1 MEMALGDLI
10 SVMVPG
16 ALLLWLIRGVAE
28 LRTTMATV
36 AQKQTSLDDSVKG
49 LRDTK
54 HQHANRIQE
63 LTNRVA
69 LIEFQL
75 KGIDSKP

>member
-28 LRTTMATV
+28 LRTTMATI
-36 AQKQTSLDDSVKG
+36 ATKQTAASDDLKS
-49 LRDTK
+49 LRDAK

-63 LTNRVA
+63 LTNRDA
-69 LIEFQL
+69 LIEFQH

>member
-1 MEMALGDLI
+1 MALGDLI

-28 LRTTMATV
+28 LRTTMATI
-36 AQKQTSLDDSVKG
+36 ATKQTAASDDLKS
-49 LRDTK
+49 LRDAK